1 MLLKNLYMIILNL
14 ISSLVRDNLILINA
28 LLVLSNVLEWT
39 IAIKMEYVKKVS
51 VFVIKVILVKIV
63 QFNITKLIRH

>member
-1 MLLKNLYMIILNL
+1 MLLKNLYMTIHNL
-14 ISSLVRDNLILINA
+14 INSLVKDNLILINA